1 MKKIEAIVNPE
12 KLNLV
17 KNALKKIGVAGMTI
31 SEVRGFGNQGGHKE
45 IFRGTE
51 YRVDYIPK
59 AKIEIVVEASM
70 TDRVINSIIETA
82 QGDEDKG
89 GGKIFVYPLEQVIR
103 IRTKEKGRKAI

>member
-51 YRVDYIPK
+51 YRPRSLFLK
-59 AKIEIVVEASM
+59 ARLTCLNFKIILELIKN
-70 TDRVINSIIETA
+70 IN
-82 QGDEDKG
+82 
-89 GGKIFVYPLEQVIR
+89 FYR
-103 IRTKEKGRKAI
+103 IKNYHRNFFSYLQTFLDTLI